1 MSTRARVLVTPALP
15 YANGAA
21 HLGHLFEHLQVNTYV
36 RALRMAGDDVL
47 YVCGADCHG
56 APIEIAAKKQ
66 GKTPE
71 QWAEEVRAGQEA
83 TLARFHVVFDGG
95 YGSTHTPENERH
107 AGRVYAALKA
117 AGHVTARDVEQLQ
130 DPTDGRFLA
139 DRFVKGTCP
148 KCGAKDQYGDSCEVC
163 GSTYRATD
171 LVEPYSALTG
181 AKPHLASS
189 KHLMFTLGAY
199 AERLRAYLDDP
210 QVLHPMLRNFLE
222 KWFADG
228 LKDWDISR
236 DGPYF
241 GFRIPG
247 EENKFFYVWLDAPIG
262 YISLSERALAG
273 TDRGTWESWWLDPSV
288 RIEHFIGKDILY
300 FHTLFWPAMLMAT
313 NATLPRA
320 IHAHGMLTLDGVK
333 MSKSRGTFLLGDE
346 LANVC
351 DPQALR
357 YYFAAK
363 MTREPHDVDL
373 SLVDFANRV
382 NADLVNNVVNLVSR
396 TVPMLH
402 RNFAGKPTTMPD
414 DLTSLVTEAQDL
426 AARTLAHYRALDT
439 ATVVRDVTA
448 LGSKANKLLQDTA
461 PWDLVRT
468 DAGRAHAVLTT
479 ALFVGKTCL
488 ALLKPVLPEVAV
500 VLERILGTGP
510 FTFENA
516 ADPLVVGRPI
526 APYER
531 LFERVDVKALQG
543 LIKPLDVSSSSSS
556 SSSSPP
562 SRASA
567 AAAPSDSSAPAPK
580 KPEKPEKKKP
590 EPPPP
595 PAEIAFDD
603 FAKVD
608 LRAAKILE
616 ARAVDGSDK
625 LIHVRADVGALGVR
639 EIFTGLRPHV
649 QPEQLQGRTV
659 VVCANLAP
667 RKMAKFGTSHGMILA
682 AGEPPCPLFVDGA
695 RPGDRVS

>member
-1 MSTRARVLVTPALP
+1 MTTPARVLVTPALP

-66 GKTPE
+66 NKTPE

-95 YGSTHTPENERH
+95 YGSTHTTENERH
-107 AGRVYAALKA
+107 AGRVYAALKS
-117 AGHVTARDVEQLQ
+117 AGHITSRDVEQLQ

-210 QVLHPMLRNFLE
+210 HVLHPLLRNFLE

-273 TDRGTWESWWLDPSV
+273 TDRGTWESWWLDPTV

-363 MTREPHDVDL
+363 MTREPQDVDMN
-373 SLVDFANRV
+373 LVDFANRV

-402 RNFAGKPTTMPD
+402 RSFDGKPTTMPD
-414 DLTSLVTEAQDL
+414 DLTALVTEAQEL
-426 AARTLAHYRALDT
+426 APRALAHYRALDT
-439 ATVVRDVTA
+439 AAVVRDVTA

-461 PWDLVRT
+461 PWDLLKT
-468 DAGRAHAVLTT
+468 DAPRAHAVLTT

-488 ALLKPVLPEVAV
+488 ALLKPVLPAV
-500 VLERILGTGP
+500 SATLERILGVGA

-516 ADPLVVGRPI
+516 ADPLAVGKAI
-526 APYER
+526 HPYER

-543 LIKPLDVSSSSSS
+543 LIKPVEE
-556 SSSSPP
+556 PP
-562 SRASA
+562 TATTKPSTA
-567 AAAPSDSSAPAPK
+567 AEPPK
-580 KPEKPEKKKP
+580 TEKADAKKADKKKA
-590 EPPPP
+590 EPQPP

-616 ARAVDGSDK
+616 AKAVDGSDK
-625 LIHVRADVGALGVR
+625 LIHVKADVGVLGVR

-659 VVCANLAP
+659 VVVANLAP

-682 AGEPPCPLFVDGA
+682 AGEPPCPLFVDA
-695 RPGDRVS
+695 AKPGDRVS